1 MGAFLT
7 FVGVVVAVVIWWRR
21 FNRTHDTVMS
31 VLKTRQTTLDKRAPR
46 DAGEGPEDGGVSAEA
61 ARGVRGALGR

>member
-21 FNRTHDTVMS
+21 FNRTHATVTS
-31 VLKTRQTTLDKRAPR
+31 VLKRAESSMEKRAPQTLEKDPKTGVYR
-46 DAGEGPEDGGVSAEA
+46 APRREG
-61 ARGVRGALGR
+61 

>member
-21 FNRTHDTVMS
+21 YSRAHTTVMT
-31 VLKTRQTTLDKRAPR
+31 VLKRAESSMEKRAPQTLEKDPKTGVYR
-46 DAGEGPEDGGVSAEA
+46 AKGREG
-61 ARGVRGALGR
+61 

>member
-21 FNRTHDTVMS
+21 FNRTHTTVMTGAERAES
-31 VLKTRQTTLDKRAPR
+31 SLEKRAPQTLEKDPKTGVYR
-46 DAGEGPEDGGVSAEA
+46 APRREG
-61 ARGVRGALGR
+61 